1 MPAGTGIFYLTIPV
15 VIGADKPTGLVTLPL
30 PSVEA
35 YGHMTADFNLPVPVV
50 TGTAEYRTAFA
61 DLSLPKYIVT
71 ATGLV
76 GVLGSGVFVL
86 PIPAINVVRGI
97 NGIGLIVLPIPRIN
111 EVGNW
116 GAGSIVIPTPWPYGE
131 GRGIPISKL
140 YRGVVMN
147 LSNQAI
153 TTYSNF
159 PFNSISYF
167 NGEFIGANDEGLYLL
182 GGSLDKTMRINSKLK
197 TGVLNL
203 GDNFIKHIRNV
214 WLTYRTDGHLALV
227 VYVDEDA
234 DNPVEIQT
242 EIVSAEIQEERLKIP
257 RGLRGRYYTIELKNL
272 SGADFDID
280 ELSLVVESIRRK
292 VR

>member
-15 VIGADKPTGLVTLPL
+15 VIGSDQPTGLITLPL
-30 PSVEA
+30 PSVEGSG
-35 YGHMTADFNLPVPVV
+35 YITSDFTLPIPVV

-61 DLSLPKYIVT
+61 DLSLPTYSVI

-76 GVLGSGVFVL
+76 GVLGSGSFVL
-86 PIPAINVVRGI
+86 PIPLINVVRGI
-97 NGIGLIVLPIPRIN
+97 NGIGSIILPIPRVN

-116 GAGSIVIPTPWPYGE
+116 GAGYIVIPTPWPYGE
-131 GRGIPISKL
+131 GRSIPVSRV

-159 PFNSISYF
+159 PFSSIAYF
-167 NGEFIGANDEGLYLL
+167 NGKFIGANDEGLYLL
-182 GGSLDKTMRINSKLK
+182 DGSLDKTMRINSKLK

-203 GDNFIKHIRNV
+203 GDNFIKHIRNA
-214 WLTYRTDGHLALV
+214 WLTFRSDGHLALV

-242 EIVSAEIQEERLKIP
+242 ELVGAEIQEERLKIP

-280 ELSLVVESIRRK
+280 QLSLVVESIRRK